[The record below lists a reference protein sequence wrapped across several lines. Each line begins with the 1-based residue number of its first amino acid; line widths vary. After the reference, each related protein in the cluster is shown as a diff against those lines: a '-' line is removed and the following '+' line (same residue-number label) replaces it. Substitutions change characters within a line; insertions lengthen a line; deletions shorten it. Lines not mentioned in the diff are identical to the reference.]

1 MILQDRDGKQDIGLA
16 ENGNFIFKGVIM
28 NDIEEIILTAHKHGI
43 YHEVLDLAEKLLQTT
58 PYKFYPKMAY
68 EHAYI
73 QIYESIKT

>member
-1 MILQDRDGKQDIGLA
+1 
-16 ENGNFIFKGVIM
+16 M

-43 YHEVLDLAEKLLQTT
+43 YHEVLDLAAKLLQTT

>member
-1 MILQDRDGKQDIGLA
+1 VILQDRDGKQDIGLA
-16 ENGNFIFKGVIM
+16 ENGNGVFVM

-43 YHEVLDLAEKLLQTT
+43 YHEVLDLAAKLLQTT